1 MAYSFENDKTG
12 YVVNLSKLKT
22 FSYEIGSIRPPS
34 EGASSSLL
42 IRVTRNCPWNKCT
55 FCYGFAYNRERF
67 QLRSIEEIKADVNAA
82 KAISNE
88 IGVLS
93 WKLGY
98 AGKIEPLAEVL
109 QNNLFNSYNLAI
121 DSNLHCIVNVFN
133 WLCSGGKTVFLQDA
147 DTLIMRTPQLLE
159 VIDYLRETFP
169 SIERITS
176 YARAKTIYR
185 KKSEELSQLRQAG
198 LSRLHIGLETGD
210 DDLLSYVNKGVTA
223 EEHIAAGKKAIEAGF
238 ELSEY
243 IMPGLGGRSK
253 WVQHAQNT
261 ARVLNEINPHFIRSR
276 PFVPKY
282 NTPMFE
288 AYRQGEFELS
298 SQHERLREIKLM
310 IENLQVTSRVCF
322 DHSYNPSYRLGNRF
336 IPLLKQDY
344 SGYKFPE
351 EKQVVLDLII
361 KGLEIDEKAFISAS
375 TMIGTLS

>member
-1 MAYSFENDKTG
+1 MAYSFENDRTG
-12 YVVNLSKLKT
+12 YVVDLSKLKT
-22 FSYEIGSIRPPS
+22 NPYEIGSIRPPS
-34 EGASSSLL
+34 EGGSSSLL

-55 FCYGFAYNRERF
+55 FCYGFPYNRERF

-88 IGVLS
+88 IGILS

-109 QNNLFNSYNLAI
+109 QDNLFNSNNLAI

-147 DTLIMRTPQLLE
+147 DTLVMRTPQLLE
-159 VIDYLRETFP
+159 VIDNLRETFP

-185 KKSEELSQLRQAG
+185 KKPEELSQLHQAG

-210 DDLLSYVNKGVTA
+210 NDLLSYVNKGVTA

-261 ARVLNEINPHFIRSR
+261 ARVLNKINPHFIRSR
-276 PFVPKY
+276 PFVPMY

-288 AYRQGEFELS
+288 AYRKGEFELT

-310 IENLQVTSRVCF
+310 IENLQGTSRVCF
-322 DHSYNPSYRLGNRF
+322 DHSRNPSYRLGNRF

-351 EKQVVLDLII
+351 EKQAVLDLII

-375 TMIGTLS
+375 DMIGTLS

>member
-1 MAYSFENDKTG
+1 MAYSFENDRTG
-12 YVVNLSKLKT
+12 YVVDLSKLKT
-22 FSYEIGSIRPPS
+22 YSYEMGSIRPPS
-34 EGASSSLL
+34 EGGSSSLL

-55 FCYGFAYNRERF
+55 FCYGFPYNRERF

-88 IGVLS
+88 IGTLS

-109 QNNLFNSYNLAI
+109 QDNLFNSNNLAI

-185 KKSEELSQLRQAG
+185 KKPEELSQLRQAG

-276 PFVPKY
+276 PFVPMY

-288 AYRQGEFELS
+288 AYRKGEFELT

-322 DHSYNPSYRLGNRF
+322 DHSRNPSYRLGNRF

-361 KGLEIDEKAFISAS
+361 KGLEIEEKAFISAS
-375 TMIGTLS
+375 EMIGTLS

>member
-1 MAYSFENDKTG
+1 
-12 YVVNLSKLKT
+12 
-22 FSYEIGSIRPPS
+22 
-34 EGASSSLL
+34 
-42 IRVTRNCPWNKCT
+42 
-55 FCYGFAYNRERF
+55 
-67 QLRSIEEIKADVNAA
+67 LRSIEEIKADVNTA

-88 IGVLS
+88 IGALS
-93 WKLGY
+93 WKLSY
-98 AGKIEPLAEVL
+98 AGNIEPLAEVL
-109 QNNLFNSYNLAI
+109 QDNLFNSYNLAI

-147 DTLIMRTPQLLE
+147 DTLIMRTPQLLK

-185 KKSEELSQLRQAG
+185 KKPKELSQLRQAG

-210 DDLLSYVNKGVTA
+210 DDLLRYVDKGVTA
-223 EEHIAAGKKAIEAGF
+223 EEHIVAGKKAIEAGF

-276 PFVPKY
+276 PFVPMY

-288 AYRQGEFELS
+288 AYRKGEFELT

-310 IENLQVTSRVCF
+310 IENLRVTSRFCF
-322 DHSYNPSYRLGNRF
+322 DHGRNPSYRLGNRF

-375 TMIGTLS
+375 DMIGALS

>member
-34 EGASSSLL
+34 EGGSSSLL

>member
-1 MAYSFENDKTG
+1 MAYSFENDRTG

-310 IENLQVTSRVCF
+310 IENLQVTSRFCF